1 MSTERR
7 LPKRRRTDSGTQQP
21 SPSLQN
27 DTEGVPSLVPE
38 GMTDRGIFQELVQ
51 NGILC
56 GHIQK
61 LFATVYHRMLSL

>member
-7 LPKRRRTDSGTQQP
+7 LPKRRRTDTTPQP
-21 SPSLQN
+21 SSFVRN
-27 DTEGVPSLVPE
+27 DTDGVQPVVAES
-38 GMTDRGIFQELVQ
+38 MTDRGIFHELVQ

-61 LFATVYHRMLSL
+61 LFATVYRWMLPL